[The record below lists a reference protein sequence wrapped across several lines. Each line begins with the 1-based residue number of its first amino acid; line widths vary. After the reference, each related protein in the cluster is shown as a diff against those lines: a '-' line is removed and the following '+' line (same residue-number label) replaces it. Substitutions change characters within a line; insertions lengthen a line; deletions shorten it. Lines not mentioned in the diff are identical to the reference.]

1 MRDRRQLIYLKP
13 TVVNNVS
20 DARKRC
26 TKDLGGIRASC
37 LLLGMRVCF
46 CVVLL
51 FTHTEKEGFT
61 RRVRLLTSSRRILL
75 FDTLVWF

>member
-1 MRDRRQLIYLKP
+1 MRDRRQLIHLKP

-51 FTHTEKEGFT
+51 FTHTYTHRKGSLHQEGEVVNFKQENT
-61 RRVRLLTSSRRILL
+61 PV
-75 FDTLVWF
+75 